1 LKRTRLRKKSKKDT
15 VLKKLQTQV
24 DELWKLVCK
33 QRDKVCQMGVYYPQY
48 CKCGNQIL
56 QVHHIFS
63 RKNTNI
69 FIDIDNGM
77 LLGRDCHCNVSF
89 NDDYKELVRR
99 IAEKKNKDIYDRLL
113 EQSLDRKPF
122 LEFKNIEWL
131 EMQIK
136 ILTEL
141 AEGQING

>member
-1 LKRTRLRKKSKKDT
+1 MKPNKPKRVSKASII
-15 VLKKLQTQV
+15 KKLQSQA
-24 DELWKLVCK
+24 ESLWKAVCK
-33 QRDKVCQMGVYYPQY
+33 ARDKVCQMGVYYPQY
-48 CKCGNQIL
+48 CKCQNQIL

-69 FIDIDNGM
+69 FIDTDNGM
-77 LLGRDCHCNVSF
+77 LLGKICHCNVSF

-99 IAEKKNKDIYDRLL
+99 IAEKKDKDTYDRLL

-122 LEFKNIEWL
+122 LDWKNIEWL

-136 ILTEL
+136 ILTEM
-141 AEGQING
+141 AEGK